1 MKQREEKSDAGRTIQ
16 PIADRQS
23 VNSRKEE
30 LVADDAREIH
40 RQTHAEVQGN
50 APDTLATHRRA
61 VAADDANQEAAALF
75 DLLLVPALRRTAPL
89 HAPYSAPFSRACG
102 RSLGCRI
109 LIGSTGADQ
118 AKNYREYALSWRGQR
133 TRIHRQR
140 VPFLDS
146 FWSAAIFRRF
156 Q

>member
-89 HAPYSAPFSRACG
+89 HAPYTTPFSRACG
-102 RSLGCRI
+102 RSLGYAVFSRSAGTYQAEAGGTRS
-109 LIGSTGADQ
+109 LGST
-118 AKNYREYALSWRGQR
+118 RL
-133 TRIHRQR
+133 
-140 VPFLDS
+140 
-146 FWSAAIFRRF
+146 
-156 Q
+156 